1 MLKFGV
7 THRLAT
13 PYHPQTSGQ
22 LEVSNRGLKYIL
34 ERTVGENRASWSDKL
49 DDALWAFRMA
59 YKTPIGCTP
68 YKLVYGKAFH
78 LPIELEHK
86 AYWALKHAN
95 FDLQTADGVELS
107 KGSCGSN
114 LYTISVEDMMKSSP
128 IYLFSK
134 ASKNKSWLWHRR
146 LNHLNFDTINDLAR
160 KDLVRGLPRLKFE
173 EDHLYSACQ
182 LGKSKK
188 HSHKP
193 KAENTIMKVLH
204 TLHMDLCGPMR
215 VQSINGKKYILVIVD
230 DYSRFTWV
238 TFLRSKDET
247 PEFVTKFLTEDLG
260 KLQPIADI
268 GIFVGYAPS
277 KKGYRI
283 YNKRNRRI
291 MELFTFNSMSCLSQW
306 LMNNSVQDLGRKLM
320 TPGIINLGLVQN
332 ILSPTPDVPLK
343 KNDWDSFFQTMFDE
357 YFKPPPNVDH
367 QVPKVPTQFPVAS
380 TSSPSSTTID
390 QDAPSTST
398 SQTTSEQQSSVIPQG
413 VEDDFYDIEVA
424 HMDNDPYFGIPI
436 AELVLKKQLYKGS
449 FHQTCIILTNRLI
462 LSLS

>member
-1 MLKFGV
+1 EPQSRD
-7 THRLAT
+7 HRL
-13 PYHPQTSGQ
+13 
-22 LEVSNRGLKYIL
+22 L
-34 ERTVGENRASWSDKL
+34 AS
-49 DDALWAFRMA
+49 AF
-59 YKTPIGCTP
+59 
-68 YKLVYGKAFH
+68 
-78 LPIELEHK
+78 
-86 AYWALKHAN
+86 
-95 FDLQTADGVELS
+95 
-107 KGSCGSN
+107 
-114 LYTISVEDMMKSSP
+114 LYTKHSQELLEYVVGTCPKDFNKRDKKQATTPFSRKRQVTFEDQCETLNNNKQNHVKQLNIQKTNVLVIPSTGINSCTDTSRSKPRSNTKKNRISPAKSVNKKKVEEHLKTNKSS
-128 IYLFSK
+128 LNKTNHNVVSK
-134 ASKNKSWLWHRR
+134 
-146 LNHLNFDTINDLAR
+146 
-160 KDLVRGLPRLKFE
+160 V
-173 EDHLYSACQ
+173 
-182 LGKSKK
+182 KK
-188 HSHKP
+188 VWKP
-193 KAENTIMKVLH
+193 KQVKQVWKATGKLITNVGCQWKATGRKF
-204 TLHMDLCGPMR
+204 TLGEQCP
-215 VQSINGKKYILVIVD
+215 
-230 DYSRFTWV
+230 
-238 TFLRSKDET
+238 
-247 PEFVTKFLTEDLG
+247 LTSEDLG

-424 HMDNDPYFGIPI
+424 HMDNDPYFG
-436 AELVLKKQLYKGS
+436 EEYLVIFSMHHLRYQGEGVVRR
-449 FHQTCIILTNRLI
+449 FILA
-462 LSLS
+462 